1 MTNIP
6 ALLEGIIVTDKK
18 ENRHEVGVAKF
29 RDPGYESTT
38 GNDAHLLESGS
49 TVKSIIEQETKN
61 TVFRNRT
68 CEGCTFRR
76 IRCCARHGWY
86 TTGI

>member
-38 GNDAHLLESGS
+38 GNDAHLLE
-49 TVKSIIEQETKN
+49 VRE
-61 TVFRNRT
+61 
-68 CEGCTFRR
+68 
-76 IRCCARHGWY
+76 HGEEHH
-86 TTGI
+86 